1 MNNIRIAIDGP
12 AGAGKSTIAK
22 KIARSVGIVYLD
34 TGAMYRAVGLEA
46 IRESVDLKDNSG
58 LSELVKNIDI
68 NVVYNNG
75 EQSITISGED
85 VSGKIRT
92 PEVSKAASLVAAVP
106 EVRLKL
112 VELQRQIAAKQSVV
126 MDGRDIG
133 TYVLPDAEVKIFLT
147 ATVAERARRR
157 YEELLDKGMT
167 VSLDEIAKDIKQ
179 RDYND
184 STRAFAP
191 LKKADDAVEID
202 TTALTI
208 DEVVEKVKALAWK
221 RMGKC

>member
-1 MNNIRIAIDGP
+1 MNKIRIAIDGP

-22 KIARSVGIVYLD
+22 AIAKSVGMVYLD
-34 TGAMYRAVGLEA
+34 TGAMYRAVGFEA
-46 IRESVDLKDNSG
+46 IRQGVDLTDSAS
-58 LSELVKNIDI
+58 LAALVLNINIDI
-68 NVVYNNG
+68 VYNNG
-75 EQSITISGED
+75 EQSIIINGED

-92 PEVSKAASLVAAVP
+92 PEISKAASSVAAVP

-147 ATVAERARRR
+147 ASVAERANRR
-157 YEELLDKGMT
+157 YNEHLDKGMT
-167 VSLDEIAKDIKQ
+167 VSLEEIAKDIEE
-179 RDYND
+179 RDYKD

-202 TTALTI
+202 TTALSI
-208 DEVVEKVKALAWK
+208 SEVAEKVKELAWK

>member
-1 MNNIRIAIDGP
+1 
-12 AGAGKSTIAK
+12 
-22 KIARSVGIVYLD
+22 
-34 TGAMYRAVGLEA
+34 
-46 IRESVDLKDNSG
+46 
-58 LSELVKNIDI
+58 
-68 NVVYNNG
+68 VVYNNG

-112 VELQRQIAAKQSVV
+112 VELQRQTAAKQSVV

-167 VSLDEIAKDIKQ
+167 VSLEEIAKDIEQ

-191 LKKADDAVEID
+191 LKKAEDAVEID